1 MFQKLLPL
9 LLLTFSLHSASQPDA
24 ILDLWPEGKMPGPA
38 PMVEGVERD
47 LFKKGDKL
55 IAGEK
60 IIKLGHVANPQLH
73 VYLPN
78 AEKANGA
85 AVVICPGGGFSIL
98 AWDLEGTEVAEWLNE
113 LGVAAIVLKYRV
125 PTRQLGNDVEASPG
139 SVDIQLPRKSL
150 GPVMDAQRALSLVR
164 AHNKS
169 WNIDSSRVGI
179 LGFSAGGET
188 AALAATALGK
198 RTYSKLDAV
207 DDKECDANFA
217 LLIYPGG
224 LADRETGELR
234 AYIPVSESTPPMFFA
249 HAADDRVTPLA
260 STALFEKLEMAGVDA
275 ELHIFSKGGH
285 GYGLRPTHLPIT
297 RWPRF
302 AEEWMQWMNLLDQT
316 PLTDYARYQ
325 LSLKLAGLPLPLFH
339 SSFPKT
345 GLDPAYKVQQD
356 YVFGLANRDA
366 IAGFK
371 GAVVGEAG
379 QKKFGIDG
387 PLSGVLFQS
396 GWHNAKDRP
405 VIPIR
410 EGANPGIETE
420 LGIILSESITE
431 SISCVEDLKSK
442 VSAIVPV
449 IELPAGIHD
458 WSVPPRATDLV
469 AVNVDSDNYIVGK
482 EYSDLSL
489 DLDALPIQ
497 LHRNGK
503 LINDTT
509 GGNAYN
515 GQWANFQHQV
525 NWALEQGYEL
535 KPGTLI
541 ITGALG
547 QIRKEGVGEYVASYG
562 MLGKIE
568 FSLVEEK

>member
-1 MFQKLLPL
+1 MQFRLFPLFLITSHLL
-9 LLLTFSLHSASQPDA
+9 SASQPHA
-24 ILDLWPEGKMPGPA
+24 ILDLWPEGNMPGPA
-38 PMVEGVERD
+38 PWLDGEERD

-55 IAGEK
+55 IAGKK
-60 IIKLGHVANPQLH
+60 IIKLGHVAKPQVH
-73 VYLPN
+73 VYLPE

-85 AVVICPGGGFSIL
+85 AVVICPGGGYSIL

-113 LGVAAIVLKYRV
+113 LGVAAMVLKYRV
-125 PTRQLGNDVEASPG
+125 PTRQHGNDVEASPG
-139 SVDIQLPRKSL
+139 STHVQLPKKSL

-164 AHNKS
+164 ANNRK
-169 WNIDSSRVGI
+169 WNIDSSRLGI

-188 AALAATALGK
+188 ATLTATTLGK
-198 RTYSKLDAV
+198 RTYAKIDDV
-207 DDKECDANFA
+207 DKEDCDANFA

-224 LADRETGELR
+224 LADRETGELK
-234 AYIPVSESTPPMFFA
+234 AHIPVSENTPPMFFA

-260 STALFEKLEMAGVDA
+260 STALFEKLKLAGVDA

-285 GYGLRPTHLPIT
+285 GYGLRPTHHPIT

-316 PLTDYARYQ
+316 LLTDYARYQ
-325 LSLKLAGLPLPLFH
+325 LSLKQAGKPLPLFH
-339 SSFPKT
+339 SAFPKT
-345 GLDPAYKVQQD
+345 GLEHAYSVQRD
-356 YVFGLANRDA
+356 YVAGLANTDA

-396 GWHNAKDRP
+396 GWHDAEGRP
-405 VIPIR
+405 VIPIK
-410 EGANPGIETE
+410 EGANPGVETE
-420 LGIILSESITE
+420 LGIILSESIIK

-442 VSAIVPV
+442 VRAIVPV
-449 IELPAGIHD
+449 IELPAGKHD
-458 WSVPPRATDLV
+458 WPLPPRVTDLV
-469 AVNVDSDNYIVGK
+469 VVNIASDNYIVGK
-482 EYSDLSL
+482 EHQDLSL

-503 LINDTT
+503 LINSTT
-509 GGNAYN
+509 GGNARN
-515 GQWANFQHQV
+515 GQWANFLHQI

-547 QIRKEGVGEYVASYG
+547 QIRREGVGKYEASFG

-568 FSLVEEK
+568 FSLEEED